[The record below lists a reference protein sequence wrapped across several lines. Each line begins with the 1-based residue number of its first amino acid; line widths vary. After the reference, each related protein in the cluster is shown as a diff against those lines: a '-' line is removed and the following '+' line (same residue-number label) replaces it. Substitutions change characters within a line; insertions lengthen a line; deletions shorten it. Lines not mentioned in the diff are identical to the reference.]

1 MPTTIH
7 TIGHGRAAF
16 AAVAEVLARH
26 GVATIVDV
34 RSHPYSRHAPEFSRP
49 VLEGLAAASGLGYQ
63 WRGDALGGRP
73 TDPSLLRAD
82 GTLDEAAVRLSPRFR
97 AALADL
103 AVLAAGAGVAL
114 LCSEEQPEH
123 CHRSRVIAPALEE
136 MGLQV
141 VHLLH
146 DGSALPHQDPLGI

>member
-34 RSHPYSRHAPEFSRP
+34 RSHPYSRHAPEFSHP

-136 MGLQV
+136 IGLQV